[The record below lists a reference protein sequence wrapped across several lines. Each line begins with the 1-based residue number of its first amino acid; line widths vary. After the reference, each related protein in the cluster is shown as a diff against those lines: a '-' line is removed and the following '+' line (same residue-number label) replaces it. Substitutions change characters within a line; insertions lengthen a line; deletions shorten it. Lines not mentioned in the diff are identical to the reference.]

1 MRRLICI
8 LTLLSIVFTACEEY
22 EADIEIPAA
31 ETKLVLTAFLSPRDT
46 ETYIFL
52 YKTSPTLGGSENQ
65 DPAVKNAR
73 VVLSDG
79 IYFDTLSYNLDAQ
92 CYVTRRIIESSKTY
106 KVQAIY
112 GELKAEAI
120 CTVLPEVPLDFN
132 YTIDSVVQ
140 NDLIKYIVKLNW
152 KDSAANISQTY
163 YRSDVELQYFV
174 LDTVFNFGSQNMKA
188 STPKT
193 VKGTG
198 YNTGMSIVYE
208 STFIPRNSIKFID
221 MHLFMVDEDYYKF
234 EISEKGNSGFINYE
248 VQSIYS
254 NVKGGL
260 GIVASYN
267 NYALKNLFLQ

>member
-152 KDSAANISQTY
+152 KDSVANISQTY

>member
-1 MRRLICI
+1 MRILIYI
-8 LTLLSIVFTACEEY
+8 LTLLSIVLAACEEY

-31 ETKLVLTAFLSPRDT
+31 ESKLVLSAFLSPRDT

-52 YKTSPTLGGSENQ
+52 YKTSPTLGGSDNQ

-73 VVLSDG
+73 IVLSDG
-79 IYFDTLSYNLDAQ
+79 IHFDTLSYNSDAQ
-92 CYVTRRIIESSKTY
+92 CYITKRIIESNKTY
-106 KVQAIY
+106 NVQAIY
-112 GELKAEAI
+112 GELKAEAS
-120 CTVLPEVPLDFN
+120 CTVLPEAPLDFN
-132 YTIDSVVQ
+132 YTIDSIVQ
-140 NDLIKYIVKLNW
+140 NDLIKFIVKLNW
-152 KDSAANISQTY
+152 KDSAANIAQTY
-163 YRSDVELQYFV
+163 YRSDVELQYFI
-174 LDTVFNFGSQNMKA
+174 LDTVFYFGSQNMKA

-198 YNTGMSIVYE
+198 YNTGMSMVFE